1 MGLSAIS
8 DITTRT
14 LTEAMKGLTQQRQA
28 IQNNVANAETP
39 GYLAKVTSFQDS
51 LQRALS
57 SGSPEQ
63 MRATVT
69 SSTAPTNMN
78 GNNVSVD
85 SEFVNLS
92 QNSLEQQ
99 LAVEALNAKYRLLRT
114 SITGM

>member
-1 MGLSAIS
+1 MQGLS
-8 DITTRT
+8 
-14 LTEAMKGLTQQRQA
+14 QQRQA
-28 IQNNVANAETP
+28 IQDNVANAETP
-39 GYLAKVTSFQDS
+39 GYLANVTSFQDS
-51 LQRALS
+51 LARAIAD
-57 SGSPEQ
+57 GSPDQ
-63 MRATVT
+63 MHVASSR
-69 SSTAPTNMN
+69 STAPTNMN